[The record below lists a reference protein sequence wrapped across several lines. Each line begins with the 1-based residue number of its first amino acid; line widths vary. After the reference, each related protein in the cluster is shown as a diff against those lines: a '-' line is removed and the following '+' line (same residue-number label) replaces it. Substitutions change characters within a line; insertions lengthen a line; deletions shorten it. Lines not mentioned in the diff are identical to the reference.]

1 MKNYLLFLIFF
12 MCMTASAQ
20 NTPEEKTYR
29 TTEVDIKPDLKNG
42 MYTLRMF
49 VSQNFNIPAEIKNKK
64 ITVFTS
70 FIIEP
75 DGMMTDEKSFY
86 ISVKDY
92 MPADVVAIQT
102 EEQKAAESKLYDAM
116 KVEAA
121 RVLSLFNESWIP
133 AQIGG
138 KPVKC
143 LYNYPISFNIE

>member
-1 MKNYLLFLIFF
+1 MS
-12 MCMTASAQ
+12 ASAQ
-20 NTPEEKTYR
+20 NTTEEKTYR
-29 TTEVDIKPDLKNG
+29 TTEVDTKPDLKNG

-70 FIIEP
+70 FIIDP
-75 DGMMTDEKSFY
+75 DGVMKDEKSFY

-102 EEQKAAESKLYDAM
+102 EEQKVTESKLYDAM
-116 KVEAA
+116 KAEAA
-121 RVLSLFNESWIP
+121 RVLSLFNETWIP
-133 AQIGG
+133 AQVGG
-138 KPVKC
+138 KPVRC